1 MKNYNVI
8 NMNIIGIFVL
18 MLMSFTMN
26 IFSILTVSYFIIEK
40 IKEKYYRKLDLFDGS
55 IIILGIV
62 DGILIL
68 LFCIITIYTIK
79 HRNIF

>member
-8 NMNIIGIFVL
+8 NMNTIGVFILIF
-18 MLMSFTMN
+18 MSFIMN
-26 IFSILTVSYFIIEK
+26 IFSILTLSYFIIEK
-40 IKEKYYRKLDLFDGS
+40 IKEKYYRKFDLF
-55 IIILGIV
+55 

-68 LFCIITIYTIK
+68 LFCVITIYTIK

>member
-8 NMNIIGIFVL
+8 NMNTIGVFVL
-18 MLMSFTMN
+18 MFMSFIMN
-26 IFSILTVSYFIIEK
+26 IFSILTLSYFIIEK
-40 IKEKYYRKLDLFDGS
+40 IKEKYYRKFDLFDGS

-68 LFCIITIYTIK
+68 LFCVITIYTIK